1 MEKIVAVM
9 MMLIKCAVDGEN
21 ADTDMLSELTRE
33 EAVQLYKL
41 AKHHEM
47 IHLVG
52 TALLKTGVHV
62 DEDIKARY
70 NNNIYAQAYRCEQL
84 KYAYENVSELLEANK
99 LPHMPL
105 KGTVIRNMYPQSWM
119 RTSCDIDVLVHDGD
133 FETAAELLCKN
144 GYTANEAVT
153 KHDITF
159 DTPNGMKLELHYDLI
174 EKEHISLP
182 AEVLRKAWEYSTVTD
197 GKEFEYVMTDG
208 MMSFYH
214 ISHMAKHFVEG
225 GCGVK
230 PLLDLYVMK
239 KSGHYDSEETRK
251 LLREGRLDTF
261 AQNAVK
267 LCEAWFSDGKLDE
280 TTKVMQDYILSGG
293 VSGTVTT
300 QYVTQQKKQGG
311 KKKYILSRIFIPYK
325 DMERRYPSL
334 RKHKILLPFCHV
346 HRWFSLLFGKN
357 KEARKNY
364 MNLSDKKTQ
373 AFNNL
378 IKDLK
383 LD

>member
-1 MEKIVAVM
+1 M

-21 ADTDMLSELTRE
+21 ADVEMLSALTPE
-33 EAVQLYKL
+33 ETVTLYKL

-52 TALLKTGVHV
+52 TALLKTDIHV
-62 DEDIKARY
+62 DENIKARY
-70 NNNIYAQAYRCEQL
+70 NNNIYAQAYRCEQI
-84 KYAYENVSELLEANK
+84 KYAYESVSELFEENK
-99 LPHMPL
+99 LPYMPL
-105 KGTVIRNMYPQSWM
+105 KGTVIRNMYPQGWM

-133 FETAAELLCKN
+133 FENAVELLKKN

-159 DTPNGMKLELHYDLI
+159 DTPNGIKLELHYDLI

-182 AEVLRKAWEYSTVTD
+182 TEVLKTAWEHSCVTD
-197 GKEFEYVMTDG
+197 GKKYEYVMSDG

-230 PLLDLYVMK
+230 PLLDLYVIK
-239 KSGHYDSEETRK
+239 KSGHYDCDETRK
-251 LLREGRLDTF
+251 LLKDGGLDTF
-261 AQNAVK
+261 AEKAIK
-267 LCEAWFSDGKLDE
+267 LCEAWFSDGGLDE
-280 TTKVMQDYILSGG
+280 TTKIMQDYILSGG

-311 KKKYILSRIFIPYK
+311 KKKYILSRIFIPYN
-325 DMERRYPSL
+325 DMKRRYPTL
-334 RKHKILLPFCHV
+334 EKHKILLPFCHV

-357 KEARKNY
+357 KETRKDY
-364 MNLSDKKTQ
+364 MNLSNKKTQ
-373 AFNNL
+373 AFDTL
-378 IKDLK
+378 MKDLK